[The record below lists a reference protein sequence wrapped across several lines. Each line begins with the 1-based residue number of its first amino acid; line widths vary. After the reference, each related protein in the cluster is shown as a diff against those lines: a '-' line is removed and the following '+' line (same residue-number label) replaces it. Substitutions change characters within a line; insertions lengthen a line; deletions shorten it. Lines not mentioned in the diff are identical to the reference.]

1 MSLMDNMIQ
10 GTPCDSFSDI
20 ESGAV
25 DMTQMVAS
33 QKFNFKG
40 PMTDTAFKAY
50 FGGEWNIWSKTQPNA
65 DVQSVNVVDGV
76 AVKSTA
82 VLKGLSISIAYPQA
96 GFAMPGR
103 AIGEPLFAALADGVC
118 AFTGAVDGDGSAATY
133 LPATLNTKRTRDIAD
148 IFARNFRVQWMAGQ
162 LLLIDQMIYEVANY
176 HYMISHGNGTSQVE
190 AMKSIQILN
199 NQLRDIGSLV
209 RFQPQDAVINSDDEI
224 VAVPAPV
231 VNESTVSLSNTALF
245 GNNGSLICDL
255 PFPIAVG
262 PSTPLQMAIS
272 PRTQDTVF
280 YPLLEHYL
288 KSPEFVSYG
297 SEFGQNLT
305 DCADSPENIGV
316 AGAVEFFLSQLEITV
331 QLHGC
336 FVTPRCATAM
346 IAKQAGY
353 DLGATFL
360 RAAYQGGK
368 LPTGVSAP
376 DGIF

>member
-1 MSLMDNMIQ
+1 
-10 GTPCDSFSDI
+10 
-20 ESGAV
+20 
-25 DMTQMVAS
+25 MTQMVAS

-40 PMTDTAFKAY
+40 PMTETAFNAY

-96 GFAMPGR
+96 GFAMAGR
-103 AIGEPLFAALADGVC
+103 AIPQDLVADLAAGVC
-118 AFTGAVDGDGSAATY
+118 AFTGATDAAQRTAGY
-133 LPATLNTKRTRDIAD
+133 RPATLNTKRTRDIAD

-176 HYMISHGNGTSQVE
+176 HYMISHGNGTSGTE
-190 AMKSIQILN
+190 AMNSIRILN
-199 NQLRDIGSLV
+199 DQLRDIDALY
-209 RFQPQDAVINSDDEI
+209 RFQPQDAVVNSDDEI

-272 PRTQDTVF
+272 PRTRDTVF

-288 KSPEFVSYG
+288 KTPEFSGYG
-297 SEFGQNLT
+297 EEFDGALT
-305 DCADSPENIGV
+305 DCGDSPTIIGT

-376 DGIF
+376 DGLF